1 MAICEGSPI
10 PECYMNRFCT
20 YVFQVPK
27 AKGTPSPF
35 FDELR
40 DLMKKHK
47 VEAVNQST
55 SDEMTYADEL
65 SAELAEHIGEMG
77 VEDFRQKF
85 EREERAGKL

>member
-1 MAICEGSPI
+1 
-10 PECYMNRFCT
+10 
-20 YVFQVPK
+20 
-27 AKGTPSPF
+27 
-35 FDELR
+35 
-40 DLMKKHK
+40 MKKHK

-65 SAELAEHIGEMG
+65 SAELAEHIGEMA

>member
-1 MAICEGSPI
+1 MTTNSGVLHESVLHLC
-10 PECYMNRFCT
+10 
-20 YVFQVPK
+20 FQVPK
-27 AKGTPSPF
+27 AKGSPSPF

-47 VEAVNQST
+47 VEAVSQST
-55 SDEMTYADEL
+55 SDEMTYVDEL

-85 EREERAGKL
+85 EREERAGKQ